1 MSLEGSTILTS
12 FLPFACF
19 GTRAW
24 RIWNIKLNTVLIGIC
39 NARQKKSSKKKE
51 LCCWNCKWR
60 RQKYHY
66 ENGFQNLELKAL
78 AVTACH
84 DVGLVIGMWLA
95 PINSGVCWEFQNF
108 ELKAPAVTACH
119 DVGLNVISTYQL
131 WSLLRV
137 FLLCVMHSR
146 KRRRSASF
154 HWISLKPE
162 NSHVFCHIPS
172 PPTLAHRGPRA
183 SLISWN

>member
-1 MSLEGSTILTS
+1 
-12 FLPFACF
+12 
-19 GTRAW
+19 
-24 RIWNIKLNTVLIGIC
+24 
-39 NARQKKSSKKKE
+39 
-51 LCCWNCKWR
+51 
-60 RQKYHY
+60 
-66 ENGFQNLELKAL
+66 
-78 AVTACH
+78 
-84 DVGLVIGMWLA
+84 VGLVIGMWLA